1 MLVVDARRTACL
13 LVTASP
19 PSLVALVGDT
29 LAGVLT
35 LEDMNEKEE
44 EEEAGAAQEQP
55 PGMAAIDGI
64 LHECKDSFF
73 AAFEANGQGD
83 AAQARQAHGLLG
95 YFAFLG
101 VEASAR
107 RRGVGAAL
115 VERGVVEL
123 RGAGFTYG
131 VAFCTSR
138 FSAAL
143 FARAGFSRWGG
154 VSYQA
159 FAMPDGTHPF
169 ETLPKDEC
177 AVMVLRLRGAEDAPA
192 APRSS

>member
-1 MLVVDARRTACL
+1 MRGA
-13 LVTASP
+13 ASP

-35 LEDMNEKEE
+35 LEDVNEKE

-55 PGMAAIDGI
+55 PGMAAIDAI
-64 LHECKDSFF
+64 LHECKDAFF
-73 AAFEANGQGD
+73 AAFEANGGD

-101 VEASAR
+101 VDASAR
-107 RRGVGAAL
+107 RRGVGAVL
-115 VERGVVEL
+115 IERGVAEL
-123 RGAGFTYG
+123 RRAGFTYG

-177 AVMVLRLRGAEDAPA
+177 AVMVMRLRGAEDAPA
-192 APRSS
+192 APRCS